1 MKVALKAN
9 WWRMALATLLLMAIG
24 IGVGLVFY
32 ISSGPDFVA
41 GALTQLL
48 GRRVE
53 IAKLELHVGRSLE
66 VELTGIRV
74 FEGDEPEADH
84 APAFEAPR
92 ALGRQSWPRLLAG
105 QFVPLEWTIEEPQL
119 RLPMARNGG
128 TAPQPRLPLLN
139 LRIENGRVEW
149 QQSEGEPILI
159 RSIQLFARRSA
170 LRLGLDGSLSAELVR
185 AGEAIGQMALDFQG
199 LTDDVAIK
207 GRLLGLDL
215 ASLPMRGLPISS
227 GRADGRVAL
236 RVMDNTIEGS
246 LDIGVAGLQL
256 DLPKLNRPIAPREV
270 HVRTDGRWK
279 DGVLTLYPHPIR
291 FDDLGISGALH
302 IWPGRPGR
310 VHGSLV
316 LDPFR
321 VGGPEERLQL
331 IRLMGLRH
339 AIWQRIDQR
348 TEGGWLDEMEIEFDL
363 PLDGLEEALAFRR
376 KLRPQELSLVARVRD
391 GVYRPGPDSKPL
403 EEISGE
409 MRVRGNLLEVSNL
422 RMARGGKPLPELE
435 LHVDGMHRLVHLPP
449 EERKLPPGPGVP
461 IPGLGPA
468 FLALSKRGEADGPPV
483 QVQLSDFQI
492 GYTAFVLPV
501 RNLNARLSF
510 PDGGVAVDEAEGVLG
525 GAPARLSAAWQ
536 RETNHLSVDIAYQD
550 GDAPPRSES
559 NRSWAEGYFAT
570 ETLPL
575 GNWRVDGAAGSLRAT
590 GAQVELSDIDGQ
602 LGYGELRATG
612 SVSLAEPGAAPFE
625 FEIDVAGADAGTI
638 RHYLGMLEGTVT
650 GMAHGKGRLAGRL
663 EPEHRFIEQAEVDL
677 ETRFEDGTLERLPAI
692 LALARLPS
700 LQGVRALFGLALPY
714 DSITAH
720 FEIQQGMLRTKDF
733 SLQGP
738 ELRVLAAGEID
749 LFSADLQSDMT
760 VALLFLQTVDWVIEQ
775 LPIVGDLILGKDS
788 NLFALYFRLEG
799 PWQTPTARLV
809 TPEAIQ
815 TPTDWATK
823 VIGGGMAQLKKIF
836 SRDDSR
842 SEGDADEESSTTK
855 AQ

>member
-24 IGVGLVFY
+24 IGVGLLFYISSGPDFGLVFY

-53 IAKLELHVGRSLE
+53 IAELELHLGRSLE
-66 VELTGIRV
+66 VELTGIQV
-74 FEGDEPEADH
+74 FEGDGAEADH

-119 RLPMARNGG
+119 RLPMTGHGG
-128 TAPQPRLPLLN
+128 RVPQPRLPLLN

-149 QQSEGEPILI
+149 QQSEGKPILI
-159 RSIQLFARRSA
+159 RSIQLFARRSG
-170 LRLGLDGSLSAELVR
+170 LRAGLDGSLTAELVR
-185 AGEAIGQMALDFQG
+185 ADEAIGQMALDFQG
-199 LTDDVAIK
+199 LTGDVAIK
-207 GRLLGLDL
+207 GRLQGLDL
-215 ASLPMRGLPISS
+215 AALPMRGLPISS
-227 GRADGRVAL
+227 GRADGHVAL
-236 RVMDNTIEGS
+236 RVTDNTIEGS
-246 LDIGVAGLQL
+246 LDIGVAGFQL
-256 DLPKLNRPIAPREV
+256 DLPNLNRPIAPTEV

-348 TEGGWLDEMEIEFDL
+348 AEGGWLEDMEIKFDL
-363 PLDGLEEALAFRR
+363 PLTGLDQALAFRR
-376 KLRPQELSLVARVRD
+376 KLRPEELSLVARIRD
-391 GVYRPGPDSKPL
+391 GVYRPRPDSKPL

-409 MRVRGNLLEVSNL
+409 MRVRGNLLEVHNL

-435 LHVDGMHRLVHLPP
+435 LHVDGMQRLVHLPP
-449 EERKLPPGPGVP
+449 EERKTPPGPGVP

-468 FLALSKRGEADGPPV
+468 FTALAKRGETDQPPV

-492 GYTAFVLPV
+492 GYTAFVLPI

-525 GAPARLSAAWQ
+525 GAPARLSAVWK
-536 RETNHLSVDIAYQD
+536 RETNHLSVDIAFQD

-559 NRSWAEGYFAT
+559 NGSWAEGYFAT

-575 GNWRVDGAAGSLRAT
+575 GNWRVDGAAGGLRAT
-590 GAQVELSDIDGQ
+590 GA
-602 LGYGELRATG
+602 

-638 RHYLGMLEGTVT
+638 RHYLGMVEGTVT

-677 ETRFEDGTLERLPAI
+677 EARFEDGTLERLPAI

-720 FEIQQGMLRTKDF
+720 FKIQQGMLRTENF
-733 SLQGP
+733 LLQGP

-749 LFSADLQSDMT
+749 LYSPDLQADMT
-760 VALLFLQTVDWVIEQ
+760 VALLFLQTIDWVIGQ

-799 PWQTPTARLV
+799 PWRTPTARLV

-823 VIGGGMAQLKKIF
+823 VIGGGMAQLKKLF

-842 SEGDADEESSTTK
+842 SEGDRDEKSGATK
-855 AQ
+855 NQ